1 MDSALVPAA
10 KVRACAGKEKRK
22 GGTDGARIEGGNRR
36 TRRNGG
42 RKVEGGKDGRT
53 DCKGGVEEGRTNGPT
68 GDRSVR
74 GQCGRTD
81 GAVPAEDV
89 EAVGDGS
96 EAMEGAGDGRCPGEE
111 GGEVGPGGDRGVV
124 EDHVVVVGCG

>member
-1 MDSALVPAA
+1 MDERT
-10 KVRACAGKEKRK
+10 VR
-22 GGTDGARIEGGNRR
+22 EGSRR
-36 TRRNGG
+36 
-42 RKVEGGKDGRT
+42 DGRT
-53 DCKGGVEEGRTNGPT
+53 DGRT

-74 GQCGRTD
+74 SQCGRTD

-89 EAVGDGS
+89 EAVGGGS